1 MLKIASNYIIIF
13 AISLLL
19 LVGITFYYIKSKTDS
34 VFSDTIGLKNKLYHF
49 IDELDTQIMHS
60 SNDPKNPTMKDKL
73 NKILDGTSLI
83 LDRGY
88 TLIDEI
94 NKEYIIRGSEE
105 NPNFNFRINSLL
117 NETNNILA
125 YVNQQK
131 NTIGNILQ
139 FVNTELTT
147 DGTKENR
154 SLYFVFKSKLIEYL
168 SKMTTLEDDLQSI
181 LGYYKQQLTTEGTE
195 ENPTL
200 KGKIDNI
207 LNGTFFVLT
216 KGYNLIDE
224 VRKEYITR
232 GSVKNPNFNY
242 KINLL
247 LNEQINLFEYIN
259 QQKNTISNI
268 LNFINNELTTDGT
281 EENRSLY
288 FVFKSKLIEYLSK
301 ITKLEDDLQSIL
313 GYYKQQLTTEG
324 TEENPTLKGKIDNI
338 LNGTFFVLTKGYNL
352 IDEINKEYITRG
364 SEENPNFNY
373 KVNSLLNESIN
384 MLEYVNQQKNTIG
397 NILNFIDTEL
407 TTFGTEENRSLYFVF
422 KNKLIEGLSK
432 ITKLGDDLQSILGYY
447 KQQLTTSGTEENPT
461 LIKRIDTLLKKGDKL
476 ITNIES
482 DILPLTDELLFQSN
496 VLAKA
501 SYDGGIYS
509 GFFPNA
515 ANIEKELRKKR
526 EEEKKKREEE
536 KKKELELGTK
546 LNEYNYLFE
555 VQ

>member
-224 VRKEYITR
+224 
-232 GSVKNPNFNY
+232 
-242 KINLL
+242 
-247 LNEQINLFEYIN
+247 
-259 QQKNTISNI
+259 
-268 LNFINNELTTDGT
+268 
-281 EENRSLY
+281 
-288 FVFKSKLIEYLSK
+288 
-301 ITKLEDDLQSIL
+301 
-313 GYYKQQLTTEG
+313 
-324 TEENPTLKGKIDNI
+324 
-338 LNGTFFVLTKGYNL
+338 
-352 IDEINKEYITRG
+352 INKEYITRG

-397 NILNFIDTEL
+397 NILNFIDTE
-407 TTFGTEENRSLYFVF
+407 
-422 KNKLIEGLSK
+422 
-432 ITKLGDDLQSILGYY
+432 
-447 KQQLTTSGTEENPT
+447 
-461 LIKRIDTLLKKGDKL
+461 
-476 ITNIES
+476 
-482 DILPLTDELLFQSN
+482 
-496 VLAKA
+496 
-501 SYDGGIYS
+501 
-509 GFFPNA
+509 
-515 ANIEKELRKKR
+515 
-526 EEEKKKREEE
+526 
-536 KKKELELGTK
+536 
-546 LNEYNYLFE
+546 
-555 VQ
+555 